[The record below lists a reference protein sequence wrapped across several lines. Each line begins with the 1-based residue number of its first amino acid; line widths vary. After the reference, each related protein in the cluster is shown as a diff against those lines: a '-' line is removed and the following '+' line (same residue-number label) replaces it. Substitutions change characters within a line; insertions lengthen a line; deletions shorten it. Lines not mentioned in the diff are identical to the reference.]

1 VRRAR
6 NRAGTRKTVAK
17 RDRFLF
23 YHMFLVCSE
32 GVMRQS
38 IVPAAFA
45 AVLAAGFWH
54 LPAAAQGGAGP
65 QHQPAAAPSAAAA
78 SPASPRAAVG
88 ITFDEYRDF
97 RLHYIAAREAGLARQ
112 LAAPGL
118 AADEKT
124 RLEGIK
130 TYYDRLAA
138 MPAGERDRLFRA
150 RFDQIDTNHDGRID
164 DAERAAWRAKQRRY
178 FSELAAERSAAQAD
192 RR

>member
-1 VRRAR
+1 MRR
-6 NRAGTRKTVAK
+6 
-17 RDRFLF
+17 
-23 YHMFLVCSE
+23 
-32 GVMRQS
+32 S

-54 LPAAAQGGAGP
+54 LPATAQGGAGP
-65 QHQPAAAPSAAAA
+65 QHQPAAPPPAAA
-78 SPASPRAAVG
+78 SSALPRAAAG

-97 RLHYIAAREAGLARQ
+97 RLHYIAAREAALARQ

-178 FSELAAERSAAQAD
+178 YSELAAERSAAQAD